1 MELFMRDINF
11 IIIVPVYN
19 AVKFLERAVASVIS
33 QKYDRRQ
40 LVLVD
45 DGSTDGSSKLC
56 ERLSQENDS
65 VHMIRQKNMGQIS
78 ARANGIRYARIHL
91 ETEDTFYLFLD
102 ADDAFAP
109 DAMERISQLISEKDC
124 DLLVFG
130 IEQQD
135 AAGKT
140 DRSML
145 GTFEGTVESR
155 AELYRIVLF
164 DYRYNSLCRKA
175 VSASLIPDKDYADLY
190 DFRHGE
196 DLLQSYDYYK
206 SSKKAVFTREI
217 FYIYYTNE
225 ASVTNSLSADSF
237 QYGSQVRSA
246 IWDAV
251 AAENVWTE
259 NDLKKYSE
267 YNCRL
272 LRNKIMALCVTDASI
287 KEIVP
292 VLECM
297 KEDSFYQRIVAENNS
312 YDRIIKLFYQGKYRE
327 LIRYIRL
334 RVRMIRLLGK

>member
-1 MELFMRDINF
+1 MSEVDF
-11 IIIVPVYN
+11 IIIVPAYN
-19 AVKFLERAVASVIS
+19 AEEYLERAVDSVTA
-33 QKYDRRQ
+33 QKYDRWQ

-45 DGSTDGSSKLC
+45 DGSTDGSSEIC
-56 ERLSQENDS
+56 HRLSQENDS
-65 VHMIRQKNMGQIS
+65 IHMIRQNNMGQIS

-91 ETEDTFYLFLD
+91 ETKDSFYLFLD

-109 DAMERISQLISEKDC
+109 GALERIAHLISESGC

-140 DRSML
+140 DRSMQ
-145 GTFEGTVESR
+145 GTYEGTVESR

-164 DYRYNSLCRKA
+164 DYQYNSLCRKA

-190 DFRHGE
+190 DLRHGE

-206 SSKKAVFTREI
+206 SCKKAVFTREI

-237 QYGSQVRSA
+237 QYGSQVRSV

-251 AAENVWTE
+251 AEEKVWTE
-259 NDLKKYSE
+259 NDLKQYSE

-272 LRNKIMALCVTDASI
+272 LRNKIMALCVTDAPV

-292 VLECM
+292 VLERM
-297 KEDSFYQRIVAENNS
+297 KEDPFYRRIAAENSS
-312 YDRIIKLFYQGKYRE
+312 YDKIIKLFCQGKYQK

-334 RVRMIRLLGK
+334 RVKMIRLLGK